1 MMSEDEEV
9 LRRNIAAT
17 APKRKQRGPN
27 DYGSKTKKKGAPV
40 VGGQARTL
48 FGSGPDAPK
57 PGITKEAARLKV
69 RAAELAAKLQVDFLE
84 AVDDKVS
91 EARRGGA
98 SAAVIEQLTTN
109 VLNLM
114 KDALDREFGKAG
126 ASLDLTSSDGTAKLP
141 NVIRLVGP
149 EEPDNG

>member
-1 MMSEDEEV
+1 MTDSPEQI
-9 LRRNIAAT
+9 RAAIEAT
-17 APKRKQRGPN
+17 KPKRKQRGPN
-27 DYGSKTKKKGAPV
+27 DMGSKTKPKGSPV
-40 VGGQARTL
+40 VGNQAKTL
-48 FGSGPDAPK
+48 FGQPGAPK

-91 EARRGGA
+91 EARRAGA

-149 EEPDNG
+149 EKPTDG

>member
-1 MMSEDEEV
+1 MTDSPDNI
-9 LRRNIAAT
+9 RATIAAT
-17 APKRKQRGPN
+17 KPKRKQRGPN
-27 DYGSKTKKKGAPV
+27 DLGSKTKPKGAPV
-40 VGGQARTL
+40 VGNQAKTL
-48 FGSGPDAPK
+48 FGQPGAPK

-84 AVDDKVS
+84 AVDDKVT
-91 EARRGGA
+91 EARQAGA

-126 ASLDLTSSDGTAKLP
+126 ASLDLTSSDGSQAAPTQI
-141 NVIRLVGP
+141 NLVAVRP
-149 EEPDNG
+149 KNDS